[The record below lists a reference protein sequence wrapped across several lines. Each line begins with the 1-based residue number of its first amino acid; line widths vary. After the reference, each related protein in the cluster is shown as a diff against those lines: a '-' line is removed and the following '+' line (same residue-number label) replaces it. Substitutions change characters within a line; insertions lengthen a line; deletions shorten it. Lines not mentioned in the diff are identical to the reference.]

1 MDRILMTVAVS
12 AALVGVLAG
21 VLLGVS
27 LHAAVGLPEFKG
39 KAPQDATEALLVA
52 GLDAAGK
59 GSWERIAVGA
69 VYYEGGDRAKGQEII
84 DAVLNGKPEY
94 TDFQRAARLHAEL
107 GEWDKAK
114 PLYDRALAMKGLKA
128 NLLAEAGAY
137 YNLNGDRTRAEELF
151 TQAFAAEPEN
161 PWACSM
167 AAASYL
173 GKKPRP
179 W

>member
-1 MDRILMTVAVS
+1 MSRKTFAVATVCF
-12 AALVGVLAG
+12 LAG
-21 VLLGVS
+21 ILVTVTLQAGM
-27 LHAAVGLPEFKG
+27 AVPDFKG
-39 KAPQDATEALLVA
+39 KDPKVAAEALLTA
-52 GLDAAGK
+52 GLQGAGK

-69 VYYEGGDRAKGQEII
+69 VYYEGGDKARGQAII
-84 DAVLNGKPEY
+84 DEVLNGKPEW
-94 TDFQRAARLHAEL
+94 TDFQRTARLYAEL

-114 PLYDRALAMKGLKA
+114 PLYDKAIAMKGGKA

-137 YNLNGDRTRAEELF
+137 YNLNGERAKAEELF
-151 TQAFAAEPEN
+151 TKAFESESDN
-161 PWACSM
+161 PWAYSM